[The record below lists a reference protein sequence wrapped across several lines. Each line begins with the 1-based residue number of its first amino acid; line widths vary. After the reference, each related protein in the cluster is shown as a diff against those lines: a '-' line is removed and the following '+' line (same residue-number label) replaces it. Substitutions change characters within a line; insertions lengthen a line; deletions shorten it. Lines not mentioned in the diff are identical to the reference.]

1 MDKLDLILQKLDK
14 LDAMESEISKINAHL
29 ERIDERLDGIEED
42 VEITRGAVNVLVK
55 WAEKVTEAMSF
66 PLPKI

>member
-14 LDAMESEISKINAHL
+14 LDAMESEIGKINAHL
-29 ERIDERLDGIEED
+29 ARIDERLDGIEED
-42 VEITRGAVNVLVK
+42 VEVTRGAVNVLVK

>member
-1 MDKLDLILQKLDK
+1 MDKLDLILQELSGVKAEMAK
-14 LDAMESEISKINAHL
+14 MN
-29 ERIDERLDGIEED
+29 ERLDAIEESVD
-42 VEITRGAVNVLVK
+42 ETRGAVNMLVG